1 MSNTTWKKDCQK
13 ILDVFT
19 ADKNASPFLA
29 PVPWK
34 EYGLYDYPQIV
45 KVSFICIYPRIYV
58 YIYIYI
64 SINKYT
70 LSYLQTCMYNPHSSY
85 ETNPLLLLL
94 LLYIYSIQWILEQS
108 KRN

>member
-58 YIYIYI
+58 YIYMYIYNIYI
-64 SINKYT
+64 
-70 LSYLQTCMYNPHSSY
+70 
-85 ETNPLLLLL
+85 
-94 LLYIYSIQWILEQS
+94 YI
-108 KRN
+108 